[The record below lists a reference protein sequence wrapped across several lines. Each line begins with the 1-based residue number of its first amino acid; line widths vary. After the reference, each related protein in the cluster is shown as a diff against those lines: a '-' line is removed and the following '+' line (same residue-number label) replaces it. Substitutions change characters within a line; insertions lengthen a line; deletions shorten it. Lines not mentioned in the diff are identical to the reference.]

1 MKMTLTIN
9 VSVEGK
15 DAEELLETLLALK
28 KDPLEPIDTTPG
40 TVGHEFTT
48 NGFLKLDLQDN
59 SREGGIAFRIIY
71 YHVGQEY
78 GEWLKDMSWNT
89 FLLELKI
96 PDGGKIRHL
105 QGIGP
110 VAIQA
115 LRDVFLPPRIQ
126 NDGDDT

>member
-1 MKMTLTIN
+1 MKMTLTIH
-9 VSVEGK
+9 VEIEGK

-48 NGFLKLDLQDN
+48 NGALKMDLQDY
-59 SREGGIAFRIIY
+59 SREGGIAFRVIH
-71 YHVGQEY
+71 YHVGEEY
-78 GEWLKDMSWNT
+78 GKWLKDMSWNT
-89 FLLELKI
+89 FLLELQI

-105 QGIGP
+105 QGVGP

-126 NDGDDT
+126 TMENET